1 MQPAPILALA
11 SSPQGQEN
19 PFASFVLMGIIFAI
33 FYFVLILPMKNKQKK
48 LDELVKNLKP
58 GDKVILNPGILGTVE
73 GVADDALTVRIA
85 DKTKIRVLRG
95 AVAGLQ
101 GQTDMETTKN

>member
-1 MQPAPILALA
+1 MNTAPLLGLA
-11 SSPQGQEN
+11 SSPQGQDN
-19 PFASFVLMGIIFAI
+19 PFGSFVLMGIIFAI

-48 LDELVKNLKP
+48 LDDLVKNLKP
-58 GDKVILNPGILGTVE
+58 GDKVVITPGILGTVE

-101 GQTDMETTKN
+101 GQTDAETR

>member
-1 MQPAPILALA
+1 MQPAQLLALA
-11 SSPQGQEN
+11 SSPQGQDN
-19 PFASFVLMGIIFAI
+19 PFASFVLMGVIFAI

-58 GDKVILNPGILGTVE
+58 GDKIVINPGILGTVE
-73 GVADDALTVRIA
+73 GVADDALTVRVA
-85 DKTKIRVLRG
+85 DKTKIRILRG

-101 GQTDMETTKN
+101 GQTEIERTKS